1 MKRIFIF
8 GRAIAVVSLLIL
20 AGCGAGTEESEVN
33 GKLKVVGSYS
43 VICNMAEKIARDN
56 IDLDCLIDYDQD
68 PHTYEGT
75 PSDRQAIEDAGLILY
90 AGLNFD
96 PAIIKMVEAT
106 NTPAPKIPLHEKAV
120 ENLIQVEQQGDIT
133 PDPHIWHDVDNG
145 RRMVNLI
152 AEQLAAA
159 IPEEAEVYRR
169 NAAEY
174 NRQLKKLDTWIGE
187 QIALIPA
194 DKRNLV
200 TTHDAMQYYVRA
212 YGLKVEGTLIGL
224 STEEETTAARVK
236 SLADAVKA
244 AGIPTLFAEL
254 TTNDKVLQTVAKEAG
269 VKISEDVLI
278 ADGIGKRGTPTGS
291 YVGMLEYNTCA
302 IVKGLSEQQCAP
314 FEF

>member
-1 MKRIFIF
+1 MFNRLT
-8 GRAIAVVSLLIL
+8 RTIAFVTLLVL
-20 AGCGAGTEESEVN
+20 SGCATGSEESDTS

-43 VICNMAEKIARDN
+43 VICDMVENIARDSVET
-56 IDLDCLIDYDQD
+56 DCLIDYDQD

-75 PSDRQAIEDAGLILY
+75 PSDRQAIEEADLVLY
-90 AGLNFD
+90 AGLQFE

-106 NTPAPKIPLHEKAV
+106 NTSAPKIPLHEKAV
-120 ENLIQVEQQGDIT
+120 ENLIQVEQKGNIA

-145 RRMVNLI
+145 RRMVELI
-152 AEQLAAA
+152 TAQLATAV
-159 IPEEAEVYRR
+159 PEEAQTYRS

-174 NRQLKKLDTWIGE
+174 NSQLEQLDAWIGE

-194 DKRNLV
+194 DQRNLV
-200 TTHDAMQYYVRA
+200 TTHDAMQYYARA

-236 SLADAVKA
+236 SLSDAVKA
-244 AGIPTLFAEL
+244 AKIPTLFAEL

-278 ADGIGKRGTPTGS
+278 ADGIGKQGTPTGS
-291 YVGMLEYNTCA
+291 YIQMLEYNTCA
-302 IVKGLSEQQCAP
+302 IVKGLSEKKCTP
-314 FEF
+314 FKP